1 MTASGRRCRAET
13 TPSSAR
19 HRPYVPCF
27 AAASPSSDA
36 SSTSAQSADTN
47 SSLAE
52 LWMLCAAPR
61 NLRTL
66 AAGICPLMSAMPP
79 TSPAPSLTTEPGTS
93 ACHSCTEKGK
103 PPEPLRAASSRHAE
117 APSSLASTRSH
128 ASRLASGLMSD
139 HQLES
144 GCGRTR
150 LFRHESTRTCGRPR
164 HTNQQPA
171 NCLDPRRVAVPHLVG
186 VVPREQRLPAC
197 SPRGEPPAWGTL
209 AAIAPRRH
217 LAPLLGRQLRCRPR
231 GDVHVLD
238 HHGSKDGCPTRLRLD
253 RRRAHRDATAHR
265 VADQHAALYA
275 SGAHGRQHVARQRS
289 GLKLVWI
296 AKRAFAV
303 PAKVV
308 GDRRI
313 AGGGEVGEH
322 ARPGLLGRVEPMH
335 QHRRR
340 PLAALHARGER
351 EHRRGGARTRRL
363 RHLHRADDRSRE

>member
-150 LFRHESTRTCGRPR
+150 LFRHESTRTSSASYHGSSASRHAPHEANLRPGAPSPPSPHAATSR
-164 HTNQQPA
+164 RFSADSSGAVRGEMSMSSTTTARRTDAPPDSASIAAARIATRPPIEWPTSTQRFMPA
-171 NCLDPRRVAVPHLVG
+171 ARTAASTSLASAAGSNSSGSPSGLSPCPRR
-186 VVPREQRLPAC
+186 
-197 SPRGEPPAWGTL
+197 S
-209 AAIAPRRH
+209 
-217 LAPLLGRQLRCRPR
+217 
-231 GDVHVLD
+231 
-238 HHGSKDGCPTRLRLD
+238 
-253 RRRAHRDATAHR
+253 
-265 VADQHAALYA
+265 
-275 SGAHGRQHVARQRS
+275 
-289 GLKLVWI
+289 
-296 AKRAFAV
+296 
-303 PAKVV
+303 
-308 GDRRI
+308 
-313 AGGGEVGEH
+313 
-322 ARPGLLGRVEPMH
+322 
-335 QHRRR
+335 
-340 PLAALHARGER
+340 
-351 EHRRGGARTRRL
+351 
-363 RHLHRADDRSRE
+363 